1 MENNKHI
8 LITKACEYI
17 ENNLSEKITL
27 AHLTYCTSYSERAI
41 QLLFKKHFKLTPFEY
56 IEEQRLL
63 KAHVLIKQYKQSK
76 KTTDI
81 AREVGFRHLGRFSVN
96 FKKRFGIHPSA
107 LARS

>member
-1 MENNKHI
+1 MDNKHPALQSACDFI
-8 LITKACEYI
+8 KA
-17 ENNLSEKITL
+17 NLHLKISMLDLKHHTN
-27 AHLTYCTSYSERAI
+27 YSERSL
-41 QLLFKKHFKLTPFEY
+41 QLIFKKYLNKSPFEY

-63 KAHVLIKQYKQSK
+63 KAYELIKQYKDSR

>member
-27 AHLTYCTSYSERAI
+27 AHLTNCTGYSERAI

-63 KAHVLIKQYKQSK
+63 KAFKLIKTHKNEK
-76 KTTDI
+76 PVTHI
-81 AREVGFRHLGRFSVN
+81 AKDVGLIHLGRFSVK
-96 FKKRFGIHPSA
+96 FKKRFGVSA
-107 LARS
+107 SDLAKS